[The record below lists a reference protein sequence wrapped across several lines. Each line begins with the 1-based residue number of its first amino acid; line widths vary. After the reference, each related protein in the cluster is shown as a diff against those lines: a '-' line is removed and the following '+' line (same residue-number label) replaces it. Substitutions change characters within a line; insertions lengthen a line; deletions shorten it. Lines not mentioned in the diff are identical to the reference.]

1 MYQVSFDSLNIL
13 CLSVSSNL
21 CNFGLVVF
29 SAGRGE
35 WRGGLDKSPAIFSSP
50 SFLQHVD
57 DQKAVWASA
66 LVVPVTAVFWRMER
80 DEAAGSS
87 LVQCIRS
94 LRGRGTAGTK
104 A

>member
-13 CLSVSSNL
+13 CLFVSSNL
-21 CNFGLVVF
+21 CNFGLVVVVP
-29 SAGRGE
+29 A
-35 WRGGLDKSPAIFSSP
+35 RGGLEKSPATLSSP

-66 LVVPVTAVFWRMER
+66 PLSPSLQFLEDGTRK
-80 DEAAGSS
+80 AAGSS

-94 LRGRGTAGTK
+94 LRARGTAGAK